1 MTAGT
6 NVVGWGVGV
15 CAVWLVSCM
24 VAVGPYAGWNTW
36 RLHDARCHLST
47 LWPLSFTAL
56 LTFIVC
62 GQVAVALLLWAATH
76 AARLRTTGTTMHGV
90 QQPST
95 DGEEAPI
102 ACQT

>member
-6 NVVGWGVGV
+6 NVVGWGIGV
-15 CAVWLVSCM
+15 CTVWTVSSM
-24 VAVGPYAGWNTW
+24 VAVAPYAGWNTW

-76 AARLRTTGTTMHGV
+76 AARLRTTATTMRGV
-90 QQPST
+90 QQPTT